1 MMQNTSNNSNNDSS
15 SAHNGSESNEVLIRV
30 QATPNPSAWKF
41 VLDRLVLTE
50 GKATYS
56 TIDEAAPNLL
66 ASSLFQIDGVRQVHF
81 FQNVITVTHQFDY
94 DSESI
99 QEQVSAVI
107 RTRINMHNPN
117 QTPLDEK
124 KVLRQNLSPDLQK
137 IEEILDRTIR
147 PGLQGDGGD
156 IEVVKYEENKVYV
169 SYQGA
174 CGTCPSSTTGT
185 LMAIEGILK
194 DEFNPA
200 VEVIPL

>member
-1 MMQNTSNNSNNDSS
+1 MTDQI
-15 SAHNGSESNEVLIRV
+15 SAQSDVLIRV

-41 VLDRLVLTE
+41 VLDRPVLND

-56 TIDEAAPNLL
+56 TIEEAAHNIM
-66 ASSLFQIDGVRQVHF
+66 ANSLFQIPGVRQVHF

-94 DSESI
+94 DSDEI
-99 QEQVSAVI
+99 QKQVCAVI
-107 RTRINMHNPN
+107 QTRMVMHNPN
-117 QTPLDEK
+117 QTVVDEK
-124 KVLRQNLSPDLQK
+124 KLARQNLSPDLQK

-156 IEVVKYEENKVYV
+156 IEVVKYDDNKVYV